1 MVNKDVYG
9 QIKTAEER
17 TVIQQYGDWCTAVD
31 GWAVTFGTARISLGG
46 LRPRPVA
53 SSLHQ
58 INSPPTDGQ
67 CTNFIF
73 SMWHYN

>member
-1 MVNKDVYG
+1 MGKLKRQRNGPLYSSMVIG
-9 QIKTAEER
+9 AL
-17 TVIQQYGDWCTAVD
+17 AVD